1 MTEPIRWGWCD
12 THNGITMP
20 MSGGEAFC
28 LANQLPANIGNC
40 VNRPA
45 VLVES
50 RDGDGRLLGLLAAD
64 ECGCH
69 GGDGCDPRNI
79 SEGLYPQCDGS
90 SFTIRAAGVPPALS
104 TPGTA
109 LPGTWVRANFK
120 PGGKMV
126 RVAVLPVEQ
135 P

>member
-1 MTEPIRWGWCD
+1 MTDEKGGRAMTEPIRHKWCD
-12 THNGITMP
+12 RHDQPGFVCKRDGYDIDDC
-20 MSGGEAFC
+20 S
-28 LANQLPANIGNC
+28 LVL
-40 VNRPA
+40 
-45 VLVES
+45 LVES

-90 SFTIRAAGVPPALS
+90 GFTIRAAGVPPALS

-126 RVAVLPVEQ
+126 RVAVLPVEEI
-135 P
+135 